1 MSRRAI
7 IFWAIPALLLLLQ
20 VPVFLQMPLTPD
32 AVLYDLQAHCLIQG
46 GVLYRD
52 IIEPNLPGVVWI
64 HAIVRSLFGE
74 SDQVLRVFDLVIV
87 LCITGILCR
96 AVANGTGSRRWQDA
110 SMALLASLLLMF
122 YLGTSE
128 WCHCQRDTW
137 MLLPCLLA
145 VATRRMCC
153 VKFGNATSQRAFVPG
168 DNHGRTFLLLA
179 VLEGSLWAIGFWIK
193 PFVAIPAVAVMLASR
208 SQFVSTQSWLKHSGY
223 VIGAGAVVG
232 LLGILWMVNAGC
244 WTYFVEMM
252 TSWNGDYYQ
261 AGRSR
266 WNLERLQAHAS
277 RFWPWVMFHLPAI
290 VISIRNRRS
299 LLCACYQGWLLQAV
313 LLQQLFDYVHVPG
326 VILAIAICIRSVTEQ
341 LHEVQITAASQVRSE
356 SAARFPFGLASGFAS
371 VIVIMSIV
379 SSGFNIQSRLT
390 NLKPCFSACVGGL
403 LPTDV
408 RDSISQSPF
417 PCWAELEP
425 LIDHLREMSIPDRE
439 LLAYNGNLIHLYPRL
454 KFDPPTRFVY
464 LDVLARCFPRRRQ
477 EMLQEVERCNVR
489 YVVANLREDG
499 WEDHVPPNM
508 LLPAALEARRTEL
521 FFPYNQRPVFR
532 SGSYVLFEVDS
543 PPGSLT
549 SEYFPLSQFH
559 SKIIATGETNRIE

>member
-7 IFWAIPALLLLLQ
+7 IFWAIPALLLMLQ

-87 LCITGILCR
+87 IGITGILCR
-96 AVANGTGSRRWQDA
+96 AVASGTGSRRLQDA
-110 SMALLASLLLMF
+110 SMAVLASLLLVF
-122 YLGTSE
+122 YMGTSE

-137 MLLPCLLA
+137 MLLSCLLA
-145 VATRRMCC
+145 VATRKMCC
-153 VKFGNATSQRAFVPG
+153 VQFGNATSQPAFVPG
-168 DNHGRTFLLLA
+168 DHHGRNFLLQAL
-179 VLEGSLWAIGFWIK
+179 LEGGLWAVAFWIK

-208 SQFVSTQSWLKHSGY
+208 SQFASTQSWLKHSGY
-223 VIGAGAVVG
+223 VIAAGAVVG
-232 LLGILWMVNAGC
+232 LLGILWMVHAGC

-266 WNLERLQAHAS
+266 WNLERFQAHAS

-299 LLCACYQGWLLQAV
+299 LLCACYLGWLLQAV

-326 VILAIAICIRSVTEQ
+326 IILAITICIRLVTE
-341 LHEVQITAASQVRSE
+341 LFRGLQIAVASQVRSE
-356 SAARFPFGLASGFAS
+356 AAARFPFSLASGLAC
-371 VIVIMSIV
+371 VIVLMSIV
-379 SSGFNIQSRLT
+379 SSGGSIKSRVTYLQ
-390 NLKPCFSACVGGL
+390 PCFSACVYGS

-408 RDSISQSPF
+408 KDSISQSPF
-417 PCWAELEP
+417 PCWTELEP

-454 KFDPPTRFVY
+454 KYNPPTRFVY
-464 LDVLARCFPRRRQ
+464 LDVLARCFPRRRV
-477 EMLQEVERCNVR
+477 EMLQETERCHVR

-499 WEDHVPPNM
+499 WEDDVPPNM
-508 LLPAALEARRTEL
+508 LLPAALEAGKSKL

-532 SGSYVLFEVDS
+532 SGSYVMFEVDS